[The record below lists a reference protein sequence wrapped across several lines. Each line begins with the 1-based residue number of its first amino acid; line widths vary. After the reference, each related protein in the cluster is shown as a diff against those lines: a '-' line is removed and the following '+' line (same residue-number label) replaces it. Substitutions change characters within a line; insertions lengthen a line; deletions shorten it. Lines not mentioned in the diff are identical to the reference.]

1 MKSILPTLFV
11 IVAAVN
17 ALIPAQL
24 DGCKYEKLSVKPWD
38 NCGGACK
45 SINCPLAC
53 NRVGTTDASNKY
65 VVVGNYN
72 GPDINTCSCICYLR
86 K

>member
-17 ALIPAQL
+17 ALIPSQL
-24 DGCKYEKLSVKPWD
+24 DGCEYKKLGVDPWD
-38 NCGGACK
+38 DCEGACK

-53 NRVGTTDASNKY
+53 NRIGSKDRPKY

-72 GPDINTCSCICYLR
+72 GPIINTCSCICYLQ
-86 K
+86 